1 MYFDESEDLKKKLSN
16 FEGEIEKV
24 DSFFEKRLNAFSK
37 VRTTPSQVE
46 EYADVSLRAAYAIL
60 RGLSELGAIERKSA
74 VVCEEC
80 DALVAIK
87 DADETLPATVECGE
101 CGRPIETTDKN
112 VLVLFV
118 ASEDPSPN
126 PTPGRG
132 DPPAENNPDKSLPKS
147 EPNSLKTGKATA
159 GSFPYDKE
167 KDSLA
172 VFKDGST
179 PTRSRSREPARSCI
193 RCATSRRTSTRSKKC
208 FGRAANWS
216 TSRCRMD
223 DLTEEKARQMEA
235 GEDLDR
241 VCAGW
246 LGIEPD
252 IFGAC
257 LDGFA
262 AQMFRFSTDWSAAGA
277 LMEAM
282 GAHSIRTHFGW
293 ECWVDDRNNAATAPT
308 PQLAIARACA
318 VLVALGVTREE
329 VEGE

>member
-1 MYFDESEDLKKKLSN
+1 M
-16 FEGEIEKV
+16 
-24 DSFFEKRLNAFSK
+24 
-37 VRTTPSQVE
+37 T
-46 EYADVSLRAAYAIL
+46 
-60 RGLSELGAIERKSA
+60 
-74 VVCEEC
+74 
-80 DALVAIK
+80 
-87 DADETLPATVECGE
+87 
-101 CGRPIETTDKN
+101 
-112 VLVLFV
+112 
-118 ASEDPSPN
+118 
-126 PTPGRG
+126 
-132 DPPAENNPDKSLPKS
+132 
-147 EPNSLKTGKATA
+147 
-159 GSFPYDKE
+159 
-167 KDSLA
+167 
-172 VFKDGST
+172 
-179 PTRSRSREPARSCI
+179 
-193 RCATSRRTSTRSKKC
+193 
-208 FGRAANWS
+208 
-216 TSRCRMD
+216 
-223 DLTEEKARQMEA
+223 DLTEEQARQMEA